1 MPLFYT
7 DMIQVRNKCIV
18 HWFRSEYDANQPR
31 YKRTYLH
38 RNFKESKT
46 YTGMITESTVKRI
59 RVAVDLLLQIS
70 KARKVTNP
78 FNKKVITHRL
88 SFITLTIPDTTTNYT
103 PKEGHKKLLKP
114 FLRYMREKDLMN
126 TYVWKAE
133 FQERGQLHYHIT
145 TPSVIDLRLIRKYWN
160 GLLIKNKMLNDYYDK
175 YGHYDPNSTDIH
187 QVHKLQD
194 IQAYLIKY
202 LTKGSQNQTATTGK
216 IWDCSENLKGKKH
229 ISFEMNKH
237 NMKQVLKH
245 ADTGNLQVKELEH
258 CAIFESKTI
267 KPTQLLDKDQQAK
280 YNDYLISIRDKK
292 D

>member
-18 HWFRSEYDANQPR
+18 HWFQPEYDGSKAR
-31 YKRTYLH
+31 FKRTYLH
-38 RNFKESKT
+38 KNFKESKT
-46 YTGMITESTVKRI
+46 YTGMITSGTVKRI
-59 RVAVDLLLQIS
+59 RTAVDLLLQIS

-78 FNKKVITHRL
+78 YNKKVITHRL
-88 SFITLTIPDTTTNYT
+88 SFITLTIPDTNTNYT
-103 PKEGHKKLLKP
+103 PSQGHKKLLKP
-114 FLRYMREKDLMN
+114 FLRYMREKELMN

-160 GLLIKNKMLNDYYDK
+160 GLLIKNNMLNEFYEK
-175 YGHYDPNSTDIH
+175 YNHYDPNSTDIH

-194 IQAYLIKY
+194 IQSYLIKY
-202 LTKGSQNQTATTGK
+202 LTKGTQNQTVTTGK

-237 NMKQVLKH
+237 NMIQVLKH
-245 ADTGNLQVKELEH
+245 ADTGKLQVKELEH

-267 KPTQLLDKDQQAK
+267 KPIELLDKDQRAK
-280 YNDYLISIRDKK
+280 YNDYLISIRDK
-292 D
+292 